1 MLLALSQL
9 LVQITRLSRWV
20 SDTHTQCESTDVTL
34 AREDRGD
41 PRALVGSICEVTDY
55 FDVTLAGTSAA
66 SLHINKRGRGL
77 RLCDPGQWGRPG
89 LGASDKYTIHLTLSS
104 CDQPAAL
111 PVGDCKHHSHQD
123 HQDIF
128 QLQSVIAQPY

>member
-55 FDVTLAGTSAA
+55 FDVTLAWTSAA

-89 LGASDKYTIHLTLSS
+89 LGARDKYQHFHCSHSS
-104 CDQPAAL
+104 RI
-111 PVGDCKHHSHQD
+111 KIIK
-123 HQDIF
+123 IF
-128 QLQSVIAQPY
+128 LLIYTV